1 MLPHGYEGQGP
12 EHLLCSHGT
21 VLDAVRGRQ
30 HASGPAPTPAQHFHL
45 LRRQLARDFRRPLII
60 MTPKSLLRHPKATSV
75 ATDFSEGRF
84 HHILPDSVELDHAAV
99 KDLIFCSGK
108 VFYELDQRRT
118 ETGRR
123 DLGILR
129 MEQLHPLRV
138 ESIKAALAAYPNAQR
153 LMWVQ
158 DEPKNMKRFPSRG
171 SILPRGIETGTGCT
185 SGDEKMRPR
194 GWF

>member
-1 MLPHGYEGQGP
+1 
-12 EHLLCSHGT
+12 
-21 VLDAVRGRQ
+21 
-30 HASGPAPTPAQHFHL
+30 
-45 LRRQLARDFRRPLII
+45 

-84 HHILPDSVELDHAAV
+84 HHILPDSVEFDHAAV

-118 ETGRR
+118 DTERR

-158 DEPKNMKRFPSRG
+158 DEPKNMGAFRHVEAFFREELKLELVYVGRRENAF
-171 SILPRGIETGTGCT
+171 
-185 SGDEKMRPR
+185 R
-194 GWF
+194 GWLDGIHAREQHEIMDLAVGRTAEDTADPAAERLLKAHVPDPQSEY